1 MSSSAT
7 EIARLFGEAGRHWL
21 ASVIDLA
28 YPPLCALTRV
38 PIVAG
43 DFSEQAKQRLLKFS
57 GGNRC
62 WRCASEVGPHLET
75 KPEGCDLCRHT
86 SFAFQRVVRLS
97 LYEDEL
103 AAACRRLKHVSG
115 YRLAT
120 SLGNLLAEALE
131 GDLRELN
138 VDYVVPVPLHWRTE
152 WHRRYNPSQ
161 ILAKQIARHLGRP
174 LLSRAIIRTRRTSP
188 QHFLSM
194 TERRTNVRN
203 AFKMSGDSRLKG
215 ARILL
220 VDDVMTTGATC
231 HESARA
237 LRSAGTSEV
246 YVAVLARGG
255 PRRDH
260 PIPPIP

>member
-1 MSSSAT
+1 MSSIAI
-7 EIARLFGEAGRHWL
+7 EIARRFGEAGHHWL

-28 YPPLCALTRV
+28 YPPLCALTRE
-38 PIVAG
+38 PIATG
-43 DFSEQAKQRLLKFS
+43 DFSGRAKERLLKFS
-57 GGNRC
+57 GENRC
-62 WRCASEVGPHLET
+62 WRCAAEVGPHLET
-75 KPEGCDLCRHT
+75 KPVGCDLCRDT
-86 SFAFQRVVRLS
+86 SFAFQRVLRLS

-120 SLGNLLAEALE
+120 ALGNLLAESLE
-131 GDLRELN
+131 GELRELN
-138 VDYVVPVPLHWRTE
+138 VDYIVPVPLHWRTE

-161 ILAKQIARHLGRP
+161 VLAKQIANRLDRP
-174 LLSRAIIRTRRTSP
+174 LLSRAIVRTRRTSP
-188 QHFLSM
+188 QHYLSM

-203 AFKMSGDSRLKG
+203 AFKMSGDTRVNG

-237 LRSAGTSEV
+237 LRDAGANEV
-246 YVAVLARGG
+246 FVVVLARGG

-260 PIPPIP
+260 ALLPIP